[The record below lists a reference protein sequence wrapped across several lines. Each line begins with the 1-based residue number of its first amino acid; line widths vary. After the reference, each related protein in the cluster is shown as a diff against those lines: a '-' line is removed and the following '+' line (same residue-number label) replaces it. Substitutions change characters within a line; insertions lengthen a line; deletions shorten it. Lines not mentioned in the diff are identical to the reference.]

1 MKKVLSASVLISLLA
16 LSLMPAAAF
25 AQVRDECDISDT
37 NLDRIEGIAE
47 DLECDSPCSYSDT
60 ESDCGMCCLLNTL
73 MNITDW
79 LFIILIVIVILFVL
93 LGAFTLLTAAGA
105 PERVASG
112 RNYIMFAAIGLA
124 VAFLAR
130 AVPNIVGMIAG

>member
-1 MKKVLSASVLISLLA
+1 MKKVFSVSILISLLTF
-16 LSLMPAAAF
+16 SLMPAVAF
-25 AQVRDECDISDT
+25 AQIKDSCDISYT
-37 NLDRIEGIAE
+37 NLERIDGIAP
-47 DLECDSPCSYSDT
+47 DLTCDSPCSYSDT

-112 RNYIMFAAIGLA
+112 RNYILFAAIGLA